1 MIRTSLYP
9 VLRGALHARDVA
21 TLRRLYQQHGAA
33 AFAGALSVCSSRV
46 SADALSLLPLQGRIR
61 VFPHLPASARA
72 QVRPLCRS
80 VHTAPALA
88 PRSGGERP

>member
-9 VLRGALHARDVA
+9 ALRGALHARDVA

-46 SADALSLLPLQGRIR
+46 SADALSLQGRIR